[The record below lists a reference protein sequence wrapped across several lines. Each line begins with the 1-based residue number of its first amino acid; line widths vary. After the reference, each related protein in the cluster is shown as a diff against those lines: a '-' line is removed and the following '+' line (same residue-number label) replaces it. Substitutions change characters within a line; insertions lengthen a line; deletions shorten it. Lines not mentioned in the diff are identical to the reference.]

1 MSSFGQLADR
11 VESVLHGYTEN
22 SEPTTWITAAI
33 TTATTT
39 TFSVYDSS
47 VLGRGYAQIGDEMFF
62 INNTDNVNNQ
72 LVLPPWG
79 RGQRNTTA
87 TTHAINTKVVGSPI
101 FPRQEIKNAINNTLD
116 AMYPSVFAVGSY
128 ELPFVAARTTYALPS
143 DFQDVLSVSYSTV
156 GPTKEWMPVRAY
168 TIDRTAE
175 TDEFSTGK
183 TISVYAG
190 IVPGQTIHVT
200 YSKRPTLLV
209 NNSDDYATVS
219 GMPSYS
225 EDVVIYGAAFRMI
238 SFLDPSRLGPQ
249 SAMADALDGVRPA
262 GSGQN
267 ASRFLYNIY
276 QQRLNEVA
284 SNQRRQYPIRS
295 HYQR

>member
-22 SEPTTWITAAI
+22 SEPTTWLTSAVTSATG
-33 TTATTT
+33 TTFNVYDATT
-39 TFSVYDSS
+39 
-47 VLGRGYAQIGDEMFF
+47 LGRGFAQVGDEIFF
-62 INNTDNVNNQ
+62 INTTDNVNNQ
-72 LVLPPWG
+72 LNIAPWG
-79 RGQRNTTA
+79 RGQRGTTA
-87 TTHAINTKVVGSPI
+87 TTHAVNAKVMGSPI

-116 AMYPSVFAVGSY
+116 AMYPSVFAVGTY
-128 ELPFVAARTTYALPS
+128 DFDFIAARTTYSLPS
-143 DFQDVLSVSYSTV
+143 NFQNVLSVTYSTV
-156 GPTKEWMPVRAY
+156 GPTEEWMPVRAY
-168 TIDRTAE
+168 TVNRTADT
-175 TDEFSTGK
+175 TDFTTGK
-183 TISVYAG
+183 SISIYAG
-190 IVPGQTIHVT
+190 IVPGQTIHVA
-200 YSKRPTLLV
+200 YAKRPTLLV
-209 NNSDDYATVS
+209 NDSDDYETVT

-249 SAMADALDGVRPA
+249 SAMADALDGIRPA

-284 SNQRRQYPIRS
+284 DNQRRQYPIRS

>member
-22 SEPTTWITAAI
+22 SEPTTWLTAAI
-33 TTATTT
+33 TTAGTT
-39 TFSVYDSS
+39 TFTVYDSS
-47 VLGRGYAQIGDEMFF
+47 VLGRGYAQVGDEIFF
-62 INNTDNVNNQ
+62 INNTDNVNNL

-79 RGQRNTTA
+79 RGQRGSQA
-87 TTHAINTKVVGSPI
+87 VTHAVNTKVIGSPI

-116 AMYPSVFAVGSY
+116 AMYPSVYAVGTTDFS
-128 ELPFVAARTTYALPS
+128 FVAARTTYELPT
-143 DFQDVLSVSYSTV
+143 DFQNVLSVTYSLV
-156 GPTKEWMPVRAY
+156 GPSQEWFPSRSY
-168 TIDRTAE
+168 TVDRNADTAR
-175 TDEFSTGK
+175 FPSGK
-183 TISVYAG
+183 SISIYSG
-190 IVPGQTIHVT
+190 IVPGQTVHVT
-200 YSKRPTLLV
+200 YAKRPTLLTSD
-209 NNSDDYATVS
+209 SDDFESIT

-238 SFLDPSRLGPQ
+238 SFLDPSRPGPQ
-249 SAMADALDGVRPA
+249 SAMADALDGVRPS

-284 SNQRRQYPIRS
+284 DNQRRQYPIRS

>member
-22 SEPTTWITAAI
+22 SEPTTWLTAAV
-33 TTATTT
+33 TTT
-39 TFSVYDSS
+39 TGTSFSVFDASI
-47 VLGRGYAQIGDEMFF
+47 LGRGFAQVGDEIFF
-62 INNTDNVNNQ
+62 INSTDNVNNI
-72 LVLPPWG
+72 LTLPPWG
-79 RGQRNTTA
+79 RGQRGTTA
-87 TTHAINTKVVGSPI
+87 STHAVNTKVIGSPI

-116 AMYPSVFAVGSY
+116 AMFPAVFAVDTHDFDY
-128 ELPFVAARTTYALPS
+128 IAARTTYELPA
-143 DFQDVLSVSYSTV
+143 DFQDVLTLSYSLV
-156 GPTKEWMPVRAY
+156 GPSKEWFPARSY
-168 TIDRTAE
+168 TVDRNADTSA
-175 TDEFSTGK
+175 FSTGK
-183 TISVYAG
+183 SISVYSN
-190 IVPGQTIHVT
+190 IVPGQTVHVT
-200 YSKRPTLLV
+200 YSKRPTLMV
-209 NNSDDYATVS
+209 NDSDDFETVT